1 MLLTESD
8 RTFFFSCRDGV
19 AKPPK
24 TRERKRSPGVV
35 AGNSKGSGV
44 SFLARASSNWNPF
57 RTTNITRTAQDW
69 EKISQAQPGY
79 TLNMPQSDVGRSV
92 RPMRSKN
99 LSLSEERKDP
109 GDLPSLEKLVDGSEA
124 EGNQSQSQSGHRQA
138 SNSTTRDQLPG
149 RRPLAA
155 FDQPSEDKIQKD
167 KSQELEKDRKF
178 ETVSEDES
186 IQKDEEVLVGLEKFR
201 NHKKVLEDFDERR
214 IFNQSKEPLKL
225 SGERSTLSQ
234 VRGFSNEPIDRMDQS
249 SSSPSIFEP
258 PPTKSSQD
266 DLIGSQASTD
276 KDETDELDEDWDIKI
291 FEGYLAPDAEQA
303 NDSITL
309 SQSAKR
315 NIEQMG
321 GREENMAPKRMK
333 LEQMPCPVG
342 NHQCKTVEIERRGFG
357 DEASKTNR
365 PKDQADSKLS
375 PAQPV
380 EQPQGYDRMRSRMGN
395 SASDDN
401 DDDDELLAMVD
412 EVMAWAES
420 HVVP

>member
-1 MLLTESD
+1 
-8 RTFFFSCRDGV
+8 
-19 AKPPK
+19 
-24 TRERKRSPGVV
+24 
-35 AGNSKGSGV
+35 
-44 SFLARASSNWNPF
+44 
-57 RTTNITRTAQDW
+57 
-69 EKISQAQPGY
+69 
-79 TLNMPQSDVGRSV
+79 
-92 RPMRSKN
+92 MRSKN

-249 SSSPSIFEP
+249 SSSPSIFE
-258 PPTKSSQD
+258 
-266 DLIGSQASTD
+266 
-276 KDETDELDEDWDIKI
+276 LDEDWDIKI